1 MRTGVVLA
9 LNARQLVRNM
19 SPILKFL
26 DEFDLSQ
33 ILVWTGSGELPI
45 PRRTLQIILNFF
57 EKEGVNDRIGFD
69 CKVSL

>member
-1 MRTGVVLA
+1 MRIGVVLA

-26 DEFDLSQ
+26 GEFDQSQ

-45 PRRTLQIILNFF
+45 PRRTLQTIHNFF
-57 EKEGVNDRIGFD
+57 EKEDLNDRIGFD